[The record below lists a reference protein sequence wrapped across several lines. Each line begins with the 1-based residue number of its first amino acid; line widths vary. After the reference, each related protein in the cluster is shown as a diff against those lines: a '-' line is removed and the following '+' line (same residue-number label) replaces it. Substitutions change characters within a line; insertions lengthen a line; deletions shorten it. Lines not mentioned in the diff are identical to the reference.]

1 MIKISDLAVGS
12 CENVSPDW
20 PSPIRVLRC
29 LRNIVSNGTHDSV
42 TLTLSDDKPE
52 DLSCESA
59 LFRSFRVSAVQAERC
74 LFRLFR

>member
-1 MIKISDLAVGS
+1 MIKISDLEVGS

-29 LRNIVSNGTHDSV
+29 LRNIVSNGTFDCV

-52 DLSCESA
+52 T
-59 LFRSFRVSAVQAERC
+59 FRVSQRYLGHSECCSSRTV
-74 LFRLFR
+74 FI